1 MEMKYTEKQTLAE
14 KTAQNLLEMIQEKG
28 YGAGDKLP
36 TEAELVETLGVGRN
50 TVPGGPAYLMSRNIV
65 THPSGLRNL
74 YFRQKRGGR

>member
-36 TEAELVETLGVGRN
+36 TETELVETLGVGRN
-50 TVPGGPAYLMSRNIV
+50 TVR
-65 THPSGLRNL
+65 
-74 YFRQKRGGR
+74 